1 LKRRARRDTVDYD
14 FGIPLPPSRV
24 EMQRTLSHPAES
36 FMQGA
41 TTAVHTLTSLV
52 ARPPKERMW
61 HLDFARIVCV
71 SCVVTEHSGGLMY
84 SHHNVAFALQ
94 WVLPYLFL
102 TSGICFMLSSAPLWF
117 YVSRLAMVLAAGVG
131 LNWFADIYNG
141 RDWQHDFG
149 TTVFQMFYVVF
160 LIGLAFIGGPL
171 RRALKWRYEN
181 PNAPNNNKIRGVA
194 LGHGLL
200 CLVGFAM
207 VLLGHPLI
215 YIPKP
220 DNPESWAARAK
231 VMFDNSSVIAAGTGG
246 VFFLAAL
253 ACLVNASPWHSWI
266 LLAAIYIP
274 RVFCPF
280 ALVGFSHNV
289 DLYCFGMVA
298 ARWGIKGKE
307 SIANWVRAYWP
318 LMLGVM
324 MLLSTPELIGRC
336 DVNPPQTVWVRFRF
350 YFTELC
356 LIVCFV
362 TGAFNTSDPW
372 KWTGWLNT
380 WALFAYIT
388 HVAWYRLLPVP
399 GGALFTYGFVVPFW
413 LWSPRDSTTI
423 VLN

>member
-266 LLAAIYIP
+266 SASCQCGPA
-274 RVFCPF
+274 
-280 ALVGFSHNV
+280 
-289 DLYCFGMVA
+289 
-298 ARWGIKGKE
+298 E
-307 SIANWVRAYWP
+307 
-318 LMLGVM
+318 
-324 MLLSTPELIGRC
+324 
-336 DVNPPQTVWVRFRF
+336 
-350 YFTELC
+350 
-356 LIVCFV
+356 
-362 TGAFNTSDPW
+362 
-372 KWTGWLNT
+372 
-380 WALFAYIT
+380 
-388 HVAWYRLLPVP
+388 
-399 GGALFTYGFVVPFW
+399 
-413 LWSPRDSTTI
+413 
-423 VLN
+423 